1 MMTSR
6 CLRELGAIRLGVRV
20 EKASAKDSTG
30 QEERDGEGGLA
41 WRQGGHWKDEGVG
54 SHLISAHTAMRGSI
68 KDGGSVWQL
77 CL

>member
-1 MMTSR
+1 MTSR
-6 CLRELGAIRLGVRV
+6 RLHELEAIRIGVRV
-20 EKASAKDSTG
+20 EKASAKDSTR
-30 QEERDGEGGLA
+30 QEEQDGESGLG
-41 WRQGGHWKDEGVG
+41 WRQGGHWRDEGVG